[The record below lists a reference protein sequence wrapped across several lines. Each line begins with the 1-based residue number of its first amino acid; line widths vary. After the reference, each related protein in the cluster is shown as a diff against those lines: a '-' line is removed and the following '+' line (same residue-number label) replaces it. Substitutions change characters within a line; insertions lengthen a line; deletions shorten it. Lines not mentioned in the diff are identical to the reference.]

1 MSNYSFRKA
10 SSSSSQT
17 SESHRSNPSVGISNQ
32 EQQAQL
38 PSVSPQDAVS
48 SALNWGGILL
58 TEADDLSNN
67 RLTDIVP
74 TQNLNGA
81 MTAASA
87 IMTGVES
94 FQESP
99 NQTTL
104 GKGLDALL
112 DVSGSLML
120 NANPVVGA
128 VDSMLPKEMQ
138 LSKLYDGTSSAIST
152 MAEGLVTG
160 DTGGMEQFMENAK
173 NGDYSIFVQEAVEAG
188 EFWSKQ
194 WGQ

>member
-17 SESHRSNPSVGISNQ
+17 SESNRSNPSVAISNQ

-38 PSVSPQDAVS
+38 SSINPQDVLS
-48 SALNWGGILL
+48 SALNWGGMML

-67 RLTDIVP
+67 HLTDIVP
-74 TQNLNGA
+74 SQNLNGVLA
-81 MTAASA
+81 GASA
-87 IMTGVES
+87 LMTGVQS

-99 NQTTL
+99 NQTTI

-112 DVSGSLML
+112 DVSGSLL
-120 NANPVVGA
+120 VGANPVVGA

-138 LSKLYDGTSSAIST
+138 LSKLYDGTSSAMST

-160 DTGGMEQFMENAK
+160 DCEGMEQFMENAK

-194 WGQ
+194 LAQ